1 MNKLNLELEIKK
13 KMSSFL
19 IYYKKDVN
27 NIQIKFS
34 DQSGVIVNNWNFSS
48 QCFQSEGRNT
58 VRVTTANETRHSL
71 FISFS
76 L

>member
-13 KMSSFL
+13 KLSSFL

-48 QCFQSEGRNT
+48 Q
-58 VRVTTANETRHSL
+58 
-71 FISFS
+71 
-76 L
+76 